1 MAGHSLGRLQ
11 VGTLG
16 ADRLTIDNKVLLIK
30 HMVFSKTSIDG
41 VFIIDPKVLGDQRG
55 YFFESYNQKEFE
67 DKVGPITFVQDN
79 ESKSSYGVLRGL
91 HFQKP
96 PFAQAKLVRCAE
108 GEVLDVAVDLRQ
120 ASPTFGKYVAVNLS
134 GENKKQLFIPR
145 GFAHG
150 FVVLSQSAVI
160 IYKVDNLYAP
170 EYDTGIMWN
179 DPQLNINWGI
189 RKEDIILSPK
199 DASLP
204 LLRDTDVKF

>member
-1 MAGHSLGRLQ
+1 
-11 VGTLG
+11 
-16 ADRLTIDNKVLLIK
+16 
-30 HMVFSKTSIDG
+30 MVFNKTFIDG
-41 VFIIDPKVLGDQRG
+41 VFIIEPKVFGDSRG

-67 DKVGPITFVQDN
+67 EKVGPITFVQDN

-108 GEVLDVAVDLRQ
+108 GEVFDVAVDLRQ

-179 DPQLNINWGI
+179 DPQLNINWGKI
-189 RKEDIILSPK
+189 GR
-199 DASLP
+199 AH
-204 LLRDTDVKF
+204 V

>member
-1 MAGHSLGRLQ
+1 
-11 VGTLG
+11 
-16 ADRLTIDNKVLLIK
+16 LIK
-30 HMVFSKTSIDG
+30 HMVFNKTFIDG
-41 VFIIDPKVLGDQRG
+41 VFIIEPKVFGDSRG

-67 DKVGPITFVQDN
+67 EKVGPITFVQDN

-108 GEVLDVAVDLRQ
+108 GEVFDVAVDLRQ

-150 FVVLSQSAVI
+150 FVVLSQNAVI

-189 RKEDIILSPK
+189 EEEDIILSTK
-199 DASLP
+199 DTSLP

>member
-1 MAGHSLGRLQ
+1 M
-11 VGTLG
+11 
-16 ADRLTIDNKVLLIK
+16 IK
-30 HMVFSKTSIDG
+30 HMVFNKTFIDG
-41 VFIIDPKVLGDQRG
+41 VFIIEPKVFGDSRG

-67 DKVGPITFVQDN
+67 EKVGPITFVQDN

-108 GEVLDVAVDLRQ
+108 GEVFDVAVDLRQ

-150 FVVLSQSAVI
+150 FVVLSQNAVI

-189 RKEDIILSPK
+189 EEEDIILSTK
-199 DASLP
+199 DTSLP

>member
-41 VFIIDPKVLGDQRG
+41 VFIIDPKILGDQRG
-55 YFFESYNQKEFE
+55 YFFESFNQKEFDE
-67 DKVGPITFVQDN
+67 KIGRTSFVQDN

-96 PFAQAKLVRCAE
+96 PFAQAKLVRCLD
-108 GEVLDVAVDLRQ
+108 GEVLDVAVDLRKG
-120 ASPTFGKYVAVNLS
+120 SPTFGRYVSDRLS
-134 GENKKQLFIPR
+134 GENKRQLYIPR

-150 FVVLSQSAVI
+150 FVVLSKSAVI
-160 IYKVDNLYAP
+160 LYKVDNAYAP
-170 EYDTGIMWN
+170 DYDTGIIWN
-179 DPQLNINWGI
+179 DPQLNIDWGI
-189 RKEDIILSPK
+189 GVEDIILSPK